1 MPLLEK
7 KAGWNHAASK
17 LVNGF
22 MDRSVMKGSTVM
34 SAVYGGTYIHWCTEV
49 DVGEKIK
56 EKARYFRRE
65 IVEGQSDDIY
75 AARGYLASVTMGVM
89 GEYSRHSILS
99 FELGCGIGSIV
110 PSFLSVIMLWR

>member
-34 SAVYGGTYIHWCTEV
+34 SAVYGGTYIHWCTEA
-49 DVGEKIK
+49 DVGEK
-56 EKARYFRRE
+56 R
-65 IVEGQSDDIY
+65 
-75 AARGYLASVTMGVM
+75 
-89 GEYSRHSILS
+89 
-99 FELGCGIGSIV
+99 
-110 PSFLSVIMLWR
+110 